1 MKNRED
7 KSVIA
12 ELRCIMT
19 NGEGSDSKFSDSK
32 FSVRF
37 SIDDFK
43 WHATN
48 LDDRKMKLPE
58 DIVVKKILNSELG
71 KKFKAACLKKWKNII
86 QPEDKTKNVIPY
98 ILKNYEKL
106 GLKVSGDAKKMLD
119 TVNKV
124 LTNFGKIE
132 KQFS

>member
-1 MKNRED
+1 
-7 KSVIA
+7 
-12 ELRCIMT
+12 MT
-19 NGEGSDSKFSDSK
+19 NGEESDSKFSDLK